1 MDEGA
6 RARRAAGRFGRAARA
21 VVADASLRQA
31 LAAATRPTAKP
42 ASDSIAADLA
52 ADLAAVSGHSATSER
67 QRAIAYERAYEREIA
82 AGRRR
87 HDDLVSRNR
96 QLHSRISEIEAQIDA
111 LEAQSEARVDAEA
124 RRGAARCREL
134 EVEMGRLEEAL
145 MARLIRA
152 SGEVYRRDTLSKV
165 AEIEWGQLR
174 AQMHGER
181 AALAAHVNRWLAMQM
196 NCAGQRSY
204 GPIE

>member
-1 MDEGA
+1 M
-6 RARRAAGRFGRAARA
+6 R
-21 VVADASLRQA
+21 
-31 LAAATRPTAKP
+31 
-42 ASDSIAADLA
+42 LA

-67 QRAIAYERAYEREIA
+67 QRAIAYERAYGREIA

-87 HDDLVSRNR
+87 HDELVSRIR
-96 QLHSRISEIEAQIDA
+96 HLHSRISE
-111 LEAQSEARVDAEA
+111 LEAQVGALDVQIEARVDAEA
-124 RRGAARCREL
+124 RRGATRCREL
-134 EVEMGRLEEAL
+134 EVEMSRLEEAL
-145 MARLIRA
+145 VARLVRA